1 MKKNLLVWIATGL
14 AIAILLAALA
24 GGVAYLVVSR
34 TAAAKDKAAAG
45 GKANAQP
52 SNTILTSEWS
62 ITTNLADIG
71 SRRYIQ
77 LKFKIEVP
85 DQKAAKELTDKETQ
99 LRAEVLALLAG
110 KTVADVSGEQGLLN
124 LQNDILE
131 RINRSL
137 TNKALK
143 VYITDRVIQ

>member
-45 GKANAQP
+45 GKGDAQP
-52 SNTILTSEWS
+52 NNTVLTAEWS